1 MAEGE
6 ASKAGVLDEDLE
18 DVFHNC
24 TRCLQSLVDPFIL
37 LLLAGTRTARRG
49 TSTWCA
55 TWRASSASAG
65 RRPSGT
71 KSERQILDRG
81 NFQKQN
87 MFGKDTERKT

>member
-24 TRCLQSLVDPFIL
+24 TRCLLSLVDPSIL
-37 LLLAGTRTARRG
+37 LLAVTRTVRRG

-87 MFGKDTERKT
+87 IFAKDPKRIT

>member
-6 ASKAGVLDEDLE
+6 ASKVGVIDEDLE

-24 TRCLQSLVDPFIL
+24 TRCLLSLVDPPFC
-37 LLLAGTRTARRG
+37 LLAGTRTARRG

-55 TWRASSASAG
+55 TWLAGSASAG

-87 MFGKDTERKT
+87 IFAKDPKRIT